1 MFPWRPSHL
10 PSTICFVC
18 YHLRVFSLASKVK
31 LFSVPNFWSR
41 NMFIFNCMLIISG
54 LCELIFAEL
63 KLCSE
68 PQDKK
73 SKKEAFICLT
83 NETGYSAPF
92 PINSTQELYFKNIIK
107 IDEDLNS
114 ISIQAQL
121 WTYWS
126 DPGLTLKNDQ
136 E

>member
-1 MFPWRPSHL
+1 M
-10 PSTICFVC
+10 
-18 YHLRVFSLASKVK
+18 FSL
-31 LFSVPNFWSR
+31 NY
-41 NMFIFNCMLIISG
+41 ILIISG
-54 LCELIFAEL
+54 FCELIFADL

-83 NETGYSAPF
+83 HETGYSAPF

-121 WTYWS
+121 WTSWS
-126 DPGLTLKNDQ
+126 DPGLTLINGQ
-136 E
+136 EE